1 MRDEPDHEEAVTPL
15 AGAIRGEVTYR
26 ERMLPRPGS
35 TVVVTLE
42 DTSRVGAPA
51 EVIATDTIEVTS
63 GPPWRFLLTFEPR
76 AMDARHSY
84 SIRARLLTRDGSL
97 QFTSTDVIPAF
108 DRTRQGPI
116 EVVMSQAGGGPRGA
130 RGR

>member
-1 MRDEPDHEEAVTPL
+1 MSDEPDRVEAVVPL
-15 AGAIRGEVTYR
+15 AGAIRGVVTYR

-42 DTSRVGAPA
+42 DTSRAGAPSD
-51 EVIATDTIEVTS
+51 VLATDTIEVTS

-76 AMDARHSY
+76 DIDPRHSY
-84 SIRARLLTRDGSL
+84 AIRARLLARDGSL
-97 QFTSTDVIPAF
+97 QFTSTEVTPAF
-108 DRTRQGPI
+108 DRERQGPI
-116 EVVMSQAGGGPRGA
+116 EVMMSQVGGGPRG